1 MALFLLHAKTQGDR
15 NSGQWNSVLVEA
27 ATEQDARDAAA
38 AAAPNGEARVRS
50 TWGAVNLGSG
60 EFPGDRTVL
69 WMQGRGPCAYLS
81 PPVDSGGNPIS

>member
-1 MALFLLHAKTQGDR
+1 MLYLLFASKPGDR

-27 ATEQDARDAAA
+27 DDEASARTAAQ
-38 AAAPNGEARVRS
+38 AAAPNGEAKVRDS
-50 TWGAVNLGSG
+50 WQAVALAAG